1 MFNSC
6 EQFRWPVMVFL
17 LFRLPDIDVLAQSLS
32 FAVSRSFP
40 LYTRSLTY
48 TQFHFIFKC
57 ERLRQCANLIYRN
70 RMHWTRLGISRYVLC
85 RFVSESVR
93 VVVVVAVVCASFVS
107 LLASSSQFQC
117 IPNLPWLRTGAGMSE
132 PVKMYARNIEKWTE
146 REKKPY
152 QYNPNRNWMTEPF
165 CADISFG
172 FGYFA

>member
-1 MFNSC
+1 MWTVQVACNGISSVPFARYWCAGTISFSRC
-6 EQFRWPVMVFL
+6 LSVFL
-17 LFRLPDIDVLAQSLS
+17 SIHS
-32 FAVSRSFP
+32 VSHIHTIS
-40 LYTRSLTY
+40 
-48 TQFHFIFKC
+48 FHFIFKC